1 MTGTQDGRLAQG
13 ARTRAALVEALLTLV
28 DEGGVHPTIPD
39 VAARADV
46 SVRTVYH
53 HFGGIQELLVAA
65 MELQADRYRALLFAI
80 PPKGSTELRI
90 TALCRQRRFYF
101 EQVTPVFL
109 MALTRA
115 RAESGLEVLL
125 GDDRSVLRAQL
136 AVTLAPELA
145 ARELGGA
152 ELLAALA
159 HATGW
164 EAWRALRGAGART
177 APSAERVMALTATS
191 LLG

>member
-65 MELQADRYRALLFAI
+65 MELQADRYRDLLFAI

-109 MALTRA
+109 MALTRFTV
-115 RAESGLEVLL
+115 GF
-125 GDDRSVLRAQL
+125 
-136 AVTLAPELA
+136 
-145 ARELGGA
+145 
-152 ELLAALA
+152 
-159 HATGW
+159 
-164 EAWRALRGAGART
+164 
-177 APSAERVMALTATS
+177 
-191 LLG
+191 